1 MIGGRRSGRAQILGV
16 ATAVALGGLL
26 AARPAAAERADPPLA
41 AERRVLLFDAASRAD
56 RALDELIAALQ
67 AAIDDGRHGAA
78 LVIQGEQA
86 PDPLLRSAAESAS
99 AARLQA
105 LVAQRTVQE
114 LDGIRSSVAP
124 DQALPAGVSANAL
137 AGVDTQLDG
146 AAAEAP
152 TFVTR
157 RDAARQTIEALG
169 AALAALDRDDAGGA
183 LDELAAARRARSV
196 VAAWPE
202 PPVVLPFWLRTTG
215 AMLNAA
221 RDIARAALDGD
232 AAAAEAAAR
241 AYRAAAR
248 DARQADTALAL
259 VIAESGS
266 GLTATPLARLAD
278 ALAKATQQRAA
289 VASVQEIARPVP
301 GS

>member
-16 ATAVALGGLL
+16 AAAVALGGLL
-26 AARPAAAERADPPLA
+26 AARPLAAERADPPLA
-41 AERRVLLFDAASRAD
+41 AERRALLLDAASRVEE
-56 RALDELIAALQ
+56 ALDELIASLQ
-67 AAIDDGRHGAA
+67 TAIDDGRHGAA
-78 LVIQGEQA
+78 LVIQGDEPA
-86 PDPLLRSAAESAS
+86 DPLLRSAAEVAS
-99 AARLQA
+99 TARQQA
-105 LVAQRTVQE
+105 LAVQRAAQQ
-114 LDGIRSSVAP
+114 LGGIAASVAP
-124 DQALPAGVSANAL
+124 DTALPAGVSPNAL
-137 AGVDTQLDG
+137 LGVDAQLEEAATQ
-146 AAAEAP
+146 AP

-157 RDAARQTIEALG
+157 RQAASQTIEALG
-169 AALAALDRDDAGGA
+169 AALAALDEVDVDAA
-183 LDELAAARRARSV
+183 LDQLAAARRARSV

-215 AMLNAA
+215 AMLDAA

-232 AAAAEAAAR
+232 VQAAEAAGR

-278 ALAKATQQRAA
+278 ALARATRQRAA
-289 VASVQEIARPVP
+289 AASVLE
-301 GS
+301 